1 MYYWF
6 AKLDRKT
13 RSVFLSCKQ
22 KLLSKNYQ
30 KIMRTAG
37 ELHLTICAE
46 WAEDNFGVNFD
57 VNRIDPFS
65 RTYVRFSICKFLYV
79 II

>member
-1 MYYWF
+1 
-6 AKLDRKT
+6 
-13 RSVFLSCKQ
+13 
-22 KLLSKNYQ
+22 
-30 KIMRTAG
+30 MRTAG

-65 RTYVRFSICKFLYV
+65 RTYAQNLLCSAFVRDLLKGGVCRKAVFS
-79 II
+79 